1 MRILRQLLQLLDA
14 NLHRRT
20 PRLVQKLAHGAS
32 SDEVITPNPTPPRT
46 IASIKAG
53 VHQTHLTRSHP
64 VKLAY
69 SSVFTTYEIIPDLP
83 VPPNS
88 QSKPSDLS
96 ISTPQVPPPSV
107 YVVDPVTWIS
117 YPEPPTPVPFPRI
130 TNDARSY
137 LDRVIQNPGVLHPRI
152 LPKLEE
158 TEEEGVF
165 YYFAI
170 CDAVVA
176 GKT

>member
-1 MRILRQLLQLLDA
+1 MHILRQLLQLLDA

-20 PRLVQKLAHGAS
+20 PRLVQKLAYGAG
-32 SDEVITPNPTPPRT
+32 SDEIITPNPTPPRT

-53 VHQTHLTRSHP
+53 SYQTHITRSHP
-64 VKLAY
+64 LKLAY
-69 SSVFTTYEIIPDLP
+69 SHVVTTYEIIPDLP
-83 VPPNS
+83 ISPNS
-88 QSKPSDLS
+88 ESKPLGLS
-96 ISTPQVPPPSV
+96 ISNLQVPPTSV

-117 YPEPPTPVPFPRI
+117 YPAPPTPVPFPRI

-158 TEEEGVF
+158 TEEERVF

-176 GKT
+176 RKT